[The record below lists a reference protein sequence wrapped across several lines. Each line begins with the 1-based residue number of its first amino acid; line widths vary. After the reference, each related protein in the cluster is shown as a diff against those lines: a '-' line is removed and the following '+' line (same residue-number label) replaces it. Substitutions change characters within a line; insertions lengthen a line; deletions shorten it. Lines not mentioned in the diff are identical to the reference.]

1 MRYSLSTARSAAV
14 AFAFSAL
21 TAACTLPG
29 AGTGLVDTHWSLTT
43 IDGKPTAAPASLL
56 VKDGHATGNTGC
68 NPFSGS
74 ARISGR
80 DIAFGPM
87 ITTKMACLP
96 QGRMDQE
103 AALLA
108 AFAVAAHWR
117 IDNGDLVLSDTQAND
132 RLRFSPP

>member
-1 MRYSLSTARSAAV
+1 MRNSLSTARSAAV
-14 AFAFSAL
+14 AFAFSAV
-21 TAACTLPG
+21 TAACTLPSSG
-29 AGTGLVDTHWSLTT
+29 SGLVDTHWSLTT

-56 VKDGHATGNTGC
+56 VKDGHATGNAGC

-96 QGRMDQE
+96 QARMDQE

-108 AFAVAAHWR
+108 AFAATTHWR
-117 IDNGDLVLSDTQAND
+117 IENGALVLSDTQDKD
-132 RLRFSPP
+132 RLRFTTP